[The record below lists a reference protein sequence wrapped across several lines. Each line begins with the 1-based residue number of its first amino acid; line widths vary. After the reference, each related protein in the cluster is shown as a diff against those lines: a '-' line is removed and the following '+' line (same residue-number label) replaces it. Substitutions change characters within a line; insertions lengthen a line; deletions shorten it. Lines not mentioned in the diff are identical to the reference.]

1 MAFGDKKISK
11 KEQKELAA
19 QQAREDAEWEAKFA
33 AKQEKKKITRL
44 IEEIDKTEKEI
55 MENAAAAKAKG
66 YADVYRQQLSALKV
80 ARARKVQAEKFI
92 FQIDA
97 MEKMKSIADSSTEL
111 LNSMGTIMNTL
122 GKLSIDKEKMKQTQK
137 DFMQTQQNLNKQ
149 SMSIE
154 QFFGQM
160 EMMIPEE
167 DEMMLEDD
175 GGMLEANLENE
186 IQAILN
192 AKSGEGAGMDDDIAK
207 FKQLAGM

>member
-1 MAFGDKKISK
+1 MAFGEKKISK
-11 KEQKELAA
+11 KEQKELEA
-19 QQAREDAEWEAKFA
+19 QQAREQAEWDAKFA
-33 AKQEKKKITRL
+33 AKQEKRKIGRL
-44 IEEIDKTEKEI
+44 IEEVEKTEKEI

-80 ARARKVQAEKFI
+80 ARARKVQAEKFL
-92 FQIDA
+92 FQIDS

-111 LNSMGTIMNTL
+111 LNSMGAIMNTL
-122 GKLSIDKEKMKQTQK
+122 GKLSIDKDKMRQTQK
-137 DFMQTQQNLNKQ
+137 DFMQTQQNLSKQ

-160 EMMIPEE
+160 EMMIPED

-175 GGMLEANLENE
+175 GGTIEAGLEDE

-192 AKSGEGAGMDDDIAK
+192 SKTADGANVDSDVARFQQM
-207 FKQLAGM
+207 LNS